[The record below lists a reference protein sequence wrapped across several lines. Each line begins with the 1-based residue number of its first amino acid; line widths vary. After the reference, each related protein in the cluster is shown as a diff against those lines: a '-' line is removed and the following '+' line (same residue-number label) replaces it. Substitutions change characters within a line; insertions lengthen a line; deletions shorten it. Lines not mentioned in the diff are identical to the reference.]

1 MIEEHVNTKFMK
13 YKSVLII
20 EEDEVIVNKIRYL
33 LCNKIKKLEIVS
45 SISKIINLKSFDLI
59 IIDIDHHSLSALNSF
74 FSEVKYNTPV
84 VVVTSNINENILEF
98 SSSNMI
104 KNILSKKTQLD
115 DLYMYIYLIL
125 KEKSKF
131 DLGKNFYYCLE
142 RDVLLDIDR
151 KISLTRLENK
161 LLKFLIINKDRII
174 TYKEI
179 EEDVW
184 KKDKCSIFTIRNV
197 IKKIRTKTYQEIICN
212 ISTKGYKIND
222 TFL

>member
-1 MIEEHVNTKFMK
+1 MILYYDYLSVNLYKKDEIMIEEHANTKFME

-20 EEDEVIVNKIRYL
+20 EEDEVIANKIRYL
-33 LCNKIKKLEIVS
+33 LSNKIKKLKIVS

-131 DLGKNFYYCLE
+131 DLE
-142 RDVLLDIDR
+142 RDVLLNKNRI
-151 KISLTRLENK
+151 LTC
-161 LLKFLIINKDRII
+161 
-174 TYKEI
+174 TEI
-179 EEDVW
+179 EKEV
-184 KKDKCSIFTIRNV
+184 RNKSEYSMRNI
-197 IKKIRTKTYQEIICN
+197 IKKNNNRNMK
-212 ISTKGYKIND
+212 
-222 TFL
+222 